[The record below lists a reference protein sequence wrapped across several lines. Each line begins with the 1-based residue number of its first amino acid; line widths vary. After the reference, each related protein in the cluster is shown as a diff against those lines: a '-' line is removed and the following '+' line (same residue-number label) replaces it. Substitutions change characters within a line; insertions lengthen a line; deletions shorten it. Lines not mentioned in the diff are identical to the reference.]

1 MKKRLLNI
9 TSAVVASCVMF
20 FSSNV
25 VSAAALQERLCGNN
39 RYETN
44 SKIVD
49 SGWTESEYAV
59 IVSGEDF
66 ADALCASPLA
76 EQNKAPILLT
86 NKDNLSIENKKQLS
100 KLKVKKVFIIGGTGV
115 VSDSVKSQI
124 ESMGIKTNRIYGQ
137 NRFETSIEVAK
148 NLKNV
153 RGIVVTN
160 GHGFADALSIAPVA
174 AQNDMPIL
182 LTDKEDLPKV
192 TKEFLA
198 SKTLT
203 ESYVVGGTGVVSDKI
218 SSQLNNNTRLGGK
231 NRYETNSIVLNH
243 FADKFNY
250 DKVYVASGE
259 NYPDAL
265 SGSVLAAATKSPL
278 ILVGDSVDSSVM
290 TSVKTQHDKY
300 NNVIV
305 LGGTG
310 VVSDVSA
317 NSIVYGIKYL
327 NDTEALT
334 LINNANKL
342 GYPVVEANGMPEIY
356 IGDKSYQKF
365 QDEFNSPE
373 KLYAYLNKYYTKSAI
388 NKIMSMLEIKEIDGA
403 YCKIIGQLGTYSPD
417 ILNAKIKSE
426 AISNNK
432 MDLVISV
439 RHLQDGYAGTYKA
452 TLMYEDGKW
461 RVDHWDGLMQG

>member
-1 MKKRLLNI
+1 MYD
-9 TSAVVASCVMF
+9 V

-25 VSAAALQERLCGNN
+25 VSAATLQERLFGSD

-59 IVSGEDF
+59 IVNGEDF

-76 EQNKAPILLT
+76 QENKAPIILT
-86 NKDNLSIENKKQLS
+86 KKDNLSIENKKQLS

-124 ESMGIKTNRIYGQ
+124 ESMDIETNRICGK
-137 NRFETSIEVAK
+137 NRFETSVEVAK
-148 NLKNV
+148 NIKNAS
-153 RGIVVTN
+153 GIVVTN
-160 GHGFADALSIAPVA
+160 GYGFADALAISPVA
-174 AQNDMPIL
+174 AQKGIPIL
-182 LTDKEDLPKV
+182 LTDKEDLPKEA
-192 TKEFLA
+192 KEFLA
-198 SKTLT
+198 SKILT
-203 ESYVVGGTGVVSDKI
+203 ESYVVGGTGVVSNKI
-218 SSQLNNNTRLGGK
+218 SSELNNNIRLGGK

-265 SGSVLAAATKSPL
+265 SGSVLASASKSPL
-278 ILVGDSVDSSVM
+278 ILVGDSVHSSVM
-290 TSVKTQHDKY
+290 TSVKAQHDKY
-300 NNVIV
+300 NNIIV

-317 NSIVYGIKYL
+317 NSIVQGIKYL
-327 NDTEALT
+327 NDKEALT
-334 LINNANKL
+334 LINDANKL

-365 QDEFNSPE
+365 QDEFNSAE
-373 KLYAYLNKYYTKSAI
+373 KLYTYLNKYYTKSAI
-388 NKIMSMLEIKEIDGA
+388 NEIKSMLKVKEIDGS
-403 YCKIIGQLGTYSPD
+403 YCKIIGQLGDYNPD
-417 ILNAKIKSE
+417 IINAKIKSKS
-426 AISNNK
+426 ISNSK
-432 MDLVISV
+432 MDLVILA
-439 RHLQDGYAGTYKA
+439 RNLPDNYIGTYKA
-452 TLMYEDGKW
+452 TLIYEDGEW
-461 RVDHWDGLMQG
+461 RVDYWDGIMVK